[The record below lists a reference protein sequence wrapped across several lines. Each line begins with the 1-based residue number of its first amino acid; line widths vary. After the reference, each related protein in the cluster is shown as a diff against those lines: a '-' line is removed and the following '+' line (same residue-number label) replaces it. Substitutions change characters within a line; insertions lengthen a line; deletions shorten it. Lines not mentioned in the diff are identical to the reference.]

1 VSTEIT
7 IVGSAGKELEDMLRA
22 HGKVTTSASS
32 ELLRLA
38 QPGANP
44 PNIIVVDIRQRA
56 ELSPVIGLIR
66 KEHPSV
72 GIIIIAAKADPT
84 LMVTAMRAGVSEWL
98 AEPFQQQDL
107 IAAVRRLAGNA
118 TGARAGEVF
127 AVVGAK
133 GGVGTTTLAVNV
145 ATTLS
150 VVSKGSTLLIDLHAG
165 GGDAALFLGATP
177 KFTVADAL
185 ENTHRLD
192 EAYLKGLVV
201 KTVNGPDLLAAPER
215 PTGST
220 LDARRLRAVVEFAAQ
235 TYRFVVLDVPRANNT
250 VDEAFELASSITV
263 VATQELAAIRSG
275 ARLAASLR
283 QRFGSDRVRVVVNR
297 YDQGADIDSRDLERA
312 VGAEIGHT
320 FPSNYRLA
328 IAALNKGRP
337 LVIDNHNKLASSFAA
352 YAKSL
357 SASEKAAPA
366 DRPAGLLGR
375 LTGRR

>member
-38 QPGANP
+38 QPGSNP

-84 LMVTAMRAGVSEWL
+84 LMLTAIRAGVSEWL

-107 IAAVRRLAGNA
+107 VGAVQRLTGNA
-118 TGARAGEVF
+118 TASRAGEVF

-133 GGVGTTTLAVNV
+133 GGVGTTTLAVNI

-150 VVSKGSTLLIDLHAG
+150 VVSKGSTLLIDLHPG

-192 EAYLKGLVV
+192 EAYLKGLVA
-201 KTVNGPDLLAAPER
+201 KTANGPDLLAAPER
-215 PTGST
+215 SGST
-220 LDARRLRAVVEFAAQ
+220 LDARRLRAVVEFAAH
-235 TYRFVVLDVPRANNT
+235 TYRFVVLDLPRADSALN
-250 VDEAFELASSITV
+250 EAFELASSITV

-275 ARLAASLR
+275 ARLAAGLR

-297 YDQGADIDSRDLERA
+297 YDQGADFDSRDLERA
-312 VGAEIGHT
+312 VGSEIDHT